1 MSDTQAQLVDDDDR
15 ARYATQ
21 MERVKL
27 RIDEA
32 ANLLNS
38 IHDERAV
45 LYAAVQLRLVL
56 EELSFASLV
65 GNRKALEQAQL
76 SWNQRNWDAA
86 VKSLRRL
93 NPEYWPRGVAEV
105 NEIDKSEW
113 IDIEGGLSEASVARI
128 WGRLSAILHAKN
140 PWDDR
145 LNVSAEAAF
154 VRDLISVLRLTLSSH
169 FITLV
174 GGAQLLFCRVWSSP
188 IQVYL
193 FSQQDEDS

>member
-56 EELSFASLV
+56 EELSFASLE

-76 SWNQRNWDAA
+76 SWNQRN
-86 VKSLRRL
+86 
-93 NPEYWPRGVAEV
+93 
-105 NEIDKSEW
+105 
-113 IDIEGGLSEASVARI
+113 
-128 WGRLSAILHAKN
+128 
-140 PWDDR
+140 
-145 LNVSAEAAF
+145 
-154 VRDLISVLRLTLSSH
+154 
-169 FITLV
+169 
-174 GGAQLLFCRVWSSP
+174 
-188 IQVYL
+188 
-193 FSQQDEDS
+193 